1 MTELEVA
8 RAEDASH
15 RARLYALDAM
25 QRTAADP
32 HGAGDV
38 PVRLRPAS
46 LLLGPAPVI
55 AFAFFG
61 GGAIAIRAHRLP
73 GVTQPWLLGI
83 AFAASVAALL
93 FRRRHPFSVLA
104 FVLLV
109 AGIADFTPALTPVV
123 LLAILTIAILRSRR
137 ETIYAAV
144 ATALVVVFTPAL
156 HGHPLTRSGD
166 IVSRIVSIGLAVALG
181 FYLRARQDYI
191 SGLHDRA
198 ERLEREREL
207 LARQA
212 VADERVRI
220 ARELHDAVAHN
231 VSLMVVQAQAL
242 QAGGPEPQAEPTLE
256 RIAGLGREALS
267 EMHRM
272 LGVLRPDAHESAERE
287 PQPGVTDIATLVTQ
301 VRETGLD
308 AVLHVEGEPRPLS
321 AGVGL
326 SAYRIVQEALTNVI
340 RHAHAGHALVTVR
353 YATDA
358 LELGVADDGVGAHD
372 SNGSNGSGHG
382 LVGMRERVALYG
394 GELRTGTQPTGR
406 GYVVRAV
413 LPLR

>member
-1 MTELEVA
+1 MATLQR
-8 RAEDASH
+8 RATGPVGGAS
-15 RARLYALDAM
+15 
-25 QRTAADP
+25 
-32 HGAGDV
+32 
-38 PVRLRPAS
+38 VRLWPLR
-46 LLLGPAPVI
+46 LLLSPAPVVALGLI
-55 AFAFFG
+55 GLGTIFWHG
-61 GGAIAIRAHRLP
+61 HWHGATPIHSRLGLAVALAIGLM
-73 GVTQPWLLGI
+73 
-83 AFAASVAALL
+83 ALL
-93 FRRRHPFSVLA
+93 FRRRHPFAVLA
-104 FVLLV
+104 VVLV
-109 AGIADFTPALTPVV
+109 DATIANFSPALTPVV
-123 LLAILTIAILRSRR
+123 LVSVLTIAMLRTRR
-137 ETIYAAV
+137 ETVAAAV
-144 ATALVVVFTPAL
+144 ITGVVVLLTPAV
-156 HGHPLTRSGD
+156 HGHPLTQGGD
-166 IVSRIVSIGLAVALG
+166 IVSRVVSIGLAVALG
-181 FYLRARQDYI
+181 LYLRARQDYI
-191 SGLHDRA
+191 AGLHDRA

-207 LARQA
+207 LSLQA

-242 QAGGPEPQAEPTLE
+242 EAGGAHPQAQPTLE

-272 LGVLRPDAHESAERE
+272 LGVLRPDAHEAERA
-287 PQPGVTDIATLVTQ
+287 PQPSVTDIDALVAQ

-308 AVLHVEGEPRPLS
+308 AVLHVEGEPRALS

-358 LELGVADDGVGAHD
+358 LELQVADDGVGAAASD
-372 SNGSNGSGHG
+372 GSNGSGHG

-394 GELRTGTQPTGR
+394 GELRTGTGPGR
-406 GYVVRAV
+406 GYIVRAV